1 MITNTQD
8 FINVLE
14 VLLDSLKN
22 GEVVVDNMTIKEG
35 SDVQMINTKGE
46 SLVSRFKEVEFKV
59 YNTTDELLRS
69 F

>member
-8 FINVLE
+8 FINMLE